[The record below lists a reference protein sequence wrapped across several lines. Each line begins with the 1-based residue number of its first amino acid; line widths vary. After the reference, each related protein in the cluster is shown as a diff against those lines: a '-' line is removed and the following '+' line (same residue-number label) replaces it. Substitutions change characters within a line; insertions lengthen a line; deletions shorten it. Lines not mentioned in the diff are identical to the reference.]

1 MPPDLACAV
10 HARGMVGND
19 LRQALNKCGA
29 IRQIHYFIN
38 ERGEREAFITFKFKS
53 DAVYAKTKH
62 SFGDVQIFG
71 IVDDFWKNRYIESQN
86 ADPEKSGFQQ
96 INDYDTFMPHP
107 IVRATPAP
115 VVSTGDDHISDP
127 AGFAVHVEGEVH
139 GTPADNKFARFGPV
153 RQILRFGATS
163 GRPHGKCFMTRLGAA
178 AARNQGHI
186 DQLPIDALSRSE
198 WMMKK
203 YRELIQQDHPF
214 NNGSGPSDQFSDVPR
229 SPRSPR
235 RTQPVVYERN
245 SWTRESDTG
254 RAPRGPP
261 PYNPPP
267 PPRTRAPDTSPR
279 LRHEP
284 PRHEP
289 RPYPDDGRALAGR
302 PLYRDEPRMPV
313 DRPSSQSYPPSGNPS
328 RESIGWKDSRDYPP
342 PSGYERERMTP
353 PGYTTSDPRYDPPL
367 PPSRSREYDDRA
379 TRPPPRE
386 SSRYSPYPPP
396 RSAAGPYP
404 SPRERVPL
412 SPGPGYPPPPPM
424 QVDDVPRRERALSND
439 SRRIGSSRSME
450 APHPPKTLSP
460 TATSEEAL
468 NTLKFM
474 RDMQCQPGQYLI
486 AAEKEPRFAD
496 AEALALEGIKG
507 SNTFSLFWIIACSS
521 LWTSMAISTS
531 RPSEAAPLYLFLA
544 RLQGERFKTERN
556 PALVLRLARD
566 VVLNLDEA
574 SALSRQPL
582 ESAMQSLR
590 QEMWAYTRSRASDA
604 DVEMLDIPRSGE
616 DPNAQIQR
624 LMDKLRRARDDMRRM
639 EDDLDHERRERRR
652 LQGQLADAQE
662 SLSRTSRAAK
672 NDVEDLKKA
681 NERHVERIVEL
692 ERQLEKRNSS
702 AAPTVNGGDTSMA
715 DGGHQQIDSKEA
727 ISAQA
732 TGLPLERIQFVFGRL
747 LGPQARQN
755 KMGIS
760 RSSRHKRSA
769 TGAQR
774 PHYRKKRK
782 FELGRQAAST
792 KLGPK
797 RVHTVRVRGG
807 NLKYRALR
815 LESGNFAWGSEQTT
829 RKTRI
834 IGVVYNASNN
844 ELVRTNTL
852 VKSAII
858 QVDATP
864 FRQWYEAH
872 YAQPVTK
879 KGAKTAPAEG
889 AAATEET
896 KKSKHVLRTL
906 EQRKKV
912 AKIDPLLETQFA
924 AGRLYAAISSRPGQ
938 SGRADGYILEGR
950 ELEFYLRK
958 LRTGKQKHAQ

>member
-19 LRQALNKCGA
+19 LRQSLNKCGA

-38 ERGEREAFITFKFKS
+38 ERGEREAFVTFKYKS

-86 ADPEKSGFQQ
+86 ADPEKSGLQQ
-96 INDYDTFMPHP
+96 VNDYDTFMPHP

-115 VVSTGDDHISDP
+115 GGDDHISDP
-127 AGFAVHVEGEVH
+127 AGFVVHVEGEVH
-139 GTPADNKFARFGPV
+139 GTPSDNKFTRFGPV
-153 RQILRFGATS
+153 RQILRFGATT
-163 GRPHGKCFMTRLGAA
+163 FIVFETRIGAA

-203 YRELIQQDHPF
+203 YRELIQEDHPF
-214 NNGSGPSDQFSDVPR
+214 SNGSGPSDQFSDIPR

-235 RTQPVVYERN
+235 RVQPVVYERS
-245 SWTRESDTG
+245 SWTRESDIG

-267 PPRTRAPDTSPR
+267 PSRARAPDASPR
-279 LRHEP
+279 LRHEPP

-289 RPYPDDGRALAGR
+289 RPYPDDGRVLAGR
-302 PLYRDEPRMPV
+302 PIYRDEPPRMPV
-313 DRPSSQSYPPSGNPS
+313 DRPPSQSYPPNGNPS

-353 PGYTTSDPRYDPPL
+353 PGYPTSDPRYDPL
-367 PPSRSREYDDRA
+367 PPNRAREYDDRS
-379 TRPPPRE
+379 TRPAPRE

-396 RSAAGPYP
+396 RSAGGPYP
-404 SPRERVPL
+404 PRERVPL
-412 SPGPGYPPPPPM
+412 SPGPGYPPPPPPM
-424 QVDDVPRRERALSND
+424 PVDDVPRRERALSND
-439 SRRIGSSRSME
+439 SRRLGTTRGME
-450 APHPPKTLSP
+450 VPLPPKTLSP

-507 SNTFSLFWIIACSS
+507 SNTFSLWIIARSTP
-521 LWTSMAISTS
+521 WTSLAISTS

-566 VVLNLDEA
+566 VVINLDEA

-604 DVEMLDIPRSGE
+604 DVEMLDISRSGE

-624 LMDKLRRARDDMRRM
+624 LMDKLRRAREDMRRM

-662 SLSRTSRAAK
+662 SLSRTIRAAK

-681 NERHVERIVEL
+681 NERHVERIMDL

-702 AAPTVNGGDTSMA
+702 MISIANSGDVTTA
-715 DGGHQQIDSKEA
+715 DSGQQVDSKE
-727 ISAQA
+727 
-732 TGLPLERIQFVFGRL
+732 PV
-747 LGPQARQN
+747 
-755 KMGIS
+755 
-760 RSSRHKRSA
+760 
-769 TGAQR
+769 
-774 PHYRKKRK
+774 
-782 FELGRQAAST
+782 
-792 KLGPK
+792 
-797 RVHTVRVRGG
+797 
-807 NLKYRALR
+807 
-815 LESGNFAWGSEQTT
+815 
-829 RKTRI
+829 KT
-834 IGVVYNASNN
+834 N
-844 ELVRTNTL
+844 
-852 VKSAII
+852 
-858 QVDATP
+858 
-864 FRQWYEAH
+864 
-872 YAQPVTK
+872 
-879 KGAKTAPAEG
+879 
-889 AAATEET
+889 
-896 KKSKHVLRTL
+896 
-906 EQRKKV
+906 
-912 AKIDPLLETQFA
+912 
-924 AGRLYAAISSRPGQ
+924 
-938 SGRADGYILEGR
+938 
-950 ELEFYLRK
+950 
-958 LRTGKQKHAQ
+958 

>member
-1 MPPDLACAV
+1 MQPPDLACAV
-10 HARGMVGND
+10 HARGLVGND

-29 IRQIHYFIN
+29 IRQVHYFLN
-38 ERGEREAFITFKFKS
+38 ERGEREAFVTFKYKS

-71 IVDDFWKNRYIESQN
+71 IVDDFWKNRYVESQN
-86 ADPEKSGFQQ
+86 ADPEKSGLQQ

-107 IVRATPAP
+107 IVRGTPAP
-115 VVSTGDDHISDP
+115 GGDDYISDP
-127 AGFAVHVEGEVH
+127 AGFVVHVEGEVH
-139 GTPADNKFARFGPV
+139 GTPADNKFIRFGPV

-163 GRPHGKCFMTRLGAA
+163 GRPHAFIVFETRIGAA

-203 YRELIQQDHPF
+203 YRELIQQDHSF
-214 NNGSGPSDQFSDVPR
+214 SNGSGSSDPFPNAPPSPS
-229 SPRSPR
+229 RSPR
-235 RTQPVVYERN
+235 RAPPVVYERN
-245 SWTRESDTG
+245 SWTRETDLG

-267 PPRTRAPDTSPR
+267 PHTRSRAP
-279 LRHEP
+279 EP

-289 RPYPDDGRALAGR
+289 RPYPDDGRVLAGPR
-302 PLYRDEPRMPV
+302 TIYRDEPRMPV
-313 DRPSSQSYPPSGNPS
+313 DRPPSQPYPSNGNSS
-328 RESIGWKDSRDYPP
+328 RESIGWKDGRDYPPPP

-353 PGYTTSDPRYDPPL
+353 PGYPTSDPRYDPPL
-367 PPSRSREYDDRA
+367 PPSRTREYDDRA
-379 TRPPPRE
+379 GRPPPPRE
-386 SSRYSPYPPP
+386 SARYSPYPPP
-396 RSAAGPYP
+396 RATGGPYP
-404 SPRERVPL
+404 PRERVPL
-412 SPGPGYPPPPPM
+412 SPGPGYPPPPPPM
-424 QVDDVPRRERALSND
+424 PVDDVPRRERALSND
-439 SRRIGSSRSME
+439 SRRMAAARME
-450 APHPPKTLSP
+450 APLPPKTLSP

-496 AEALALEGIKG
+496 AEALALEGIKV
-507 SNTFSLFWIIACSS
+507 
-521 LWTSMAISTS
+521 AISAS

-566 VVLNLDEA
+566 VVVNLDEA

-582 ESAMQSLR
+582 ESAMQNLR

-604 DVEMLDIPRSGE
+604 DVEMLDISRSGE
-616 DPNAQIQR
+616 DPNTQIQR
-624 LMDKLRRARDDMRRM
+624 LMDKLRRAREDMRRM
-639 EDDLDHERRERRR
+639 EDDLDRERRERRR
-652 LQGQLADAQE
+652 LQGQLADVQDNLA
-662 SLSRTSRAAK
+662 RTTRAAK
-672 NDVEDLKKA
+672 SDVEDLKKA
-681 NERHVERIVEL
+681 NDRHLERIVEL
-692 ERQLEKRNSS
+692 ER
-702 AAPTVNGGDTSMA
+702 
-715 DGGHQQIDSKEA
+715 
-727 ISAQA
+727 
-732 TGLPLERIQFVFGRL
+732 
-747 LGPQARQN
+747 
-755 KMGIS
+755 IS

-782 FELGRQAAST
+782 FELGRQPAST

-797 RVHTVRVRGG
+797 RVHSVRVRGG
-807 NLKYRALR
+807 NLKHRALR
-815 LESGNFAWGSEQTT
+815 LETGNFAWGSEQTT
-829 RKTRI
+829 RKTRL

-852 VKSAII
+852 VKGAII

-879 KGAKTAPAEG
+879 RGAKAATAAEG
-889 AAATEET
+889 APTEEV

-906 EQRKKV
+906 EQRKKT
-912 AKIDPLLETQFA
+912 AKIDPLLESQFA

>member
-1 MPPDLACAV
+1 M
-10 HARGMVGND
+10 
-19 LRQALNKCGA
+19 
-29 IRQIHYFIN
+29 N
-38 ERGEREAFITFKFKS
+38 EASERVAFVTFKYKS

-86 ADPEKSGFQQ
+86 ADPEKSGLQQ

-107 IVRATPAP
+107 IVQAAPAP
-115 VVSTGDDHISDP
+115 GGDDHISDP
-127 AGFAVHVEGEVH
+127 AGFVVHVEGEVH
-139 GTPADNKFARFGPV
+139 GTPSDNKFTRFGPV
-153 RQILRFGATS
+153 SFGLALPVDGLMAT
-163 GRPHGKCFMTRLGAA
+163 FIVFETRIGAA

-214 NNGSGPSDQFSDVPR
+214 SNGSGPSDQFSDAPR

-235 RTQPVVYERN
+235 RTQPVVYERS
-245 SWTRESDTG
+245 SWTRESDIG

-261 PYNPPP
+261 SYNPPP
-267 PPRTRAPDTSPR
+267 PPSRARVLDASPR

-289 RPYPDDGRALAGR
+289 RPYPDDGRVLAGR
-302 PLYRDEPRMPV
+302 PMYRDEPPRMSV
-313 DRPSSQSYPPSGNPS
+313 DRPPSQPYPPNGNPS

-353 PGYTTSDPRYDPPL
+353 PGYPTSDPRYDPPL
-367 PPSRSREYDDRA
+367 PPSRAREYDDRA
-379 TRPPPRE
+379 ARPPPRE

-396 RSAAGPYP
+396 RSAGGPYP
-404 SPRERVPL
+404 PPRERVPL

-424 QVDDVPRRERALSND
+424 PVDDVPRRERALSND
-439 SRRIGSSRSME
+439 SRRMGATRGME
-450 APHPPKTLSP
+450 APPLPPKTLSP

-507 SNTFSLFWIIACSS
+507 SNTFSLFGLS
-521 LWTSMAISTS
+521 LAPLPGFQVVAISTS

-566 VVLNLDEA
+566 VVINLDEA

-582 ESAMQSLR
+582 ESAMQNLR

-604 DVEMLDIPRSGE
+604 DVEMLDISRSGE
-616 DPNAQIQR
+616 DPNAHIQR
-624 LMDKLRRARDDMRRM
+624 LMDKLRRAREDMRRM

-662 SLSRTSRAAK
+662 NLSRTARAAK

-692 ERQLEKRNSS
+692 ERQLEKRNSNMVLV
-702 AAPTVNGGDTSMA
+702 ANGAMTD
-715 DGGHQQIDSKEA
+715 
-727 ISAQA
+727 
-732 TGLPLERIQFVFGRL
+732 
-747 LGPQARQN
+747 
-755 KMGIS
+755 GIS

-807 NLKYRALR
+807 NLKHRALR

-879 KGAKTAPAEG
+879 KGAKAAAPAEG
-889 AAATEET
+889 AATEEV

-912 AKIDPLLETQFA
+912 AKIDPLLESQFA

>member
-10 HARGMVGND
+10 HARGLVGND

-29 IRQIHYFIN
+29 IRQVHYFIN
-38 ERGEREAFITFKFKS
+38 ERGEREAFVTFKYKS

-71 IVDDFWKNRYIESQN
+71 IVDDFWKSRYVESQN
-86 ADPEKSGFQQ
+86 ADPEKSGLQQ

-107 IVRATPAP
+107 IARSTPAP
-115 VVSTGDDHISDP
+115 GGDDYISDP
-127 AGFAVHVEGEVH
+127 AGLIDLAPFDKFFGLALPVDGLMASASH
-139 GTPADNKFARFGPV
+139 GAPSER
-153 RQILRFGATS
+153 ILTENPTTAFIV
-163 GRPHGKCFMTRLGAA
+163 FETRIGAA

-214 NNGSGPSDQFSDVPR
+214 SNGSVSSDPFPNAPPSPS
-229 SPRSPR
+229 RSPR
-235 RTQPVVYERN
+235 RAPAVVYERS
-245 SWTRESDTG
+245 SWTRETDIG
-254 RAPRGPP
+254 RSSRGPP
-261 PYNPPP
+261 SYNPPP
-267 PPRTRAPDTSPR
+267 PHTRARVP
-279 LRHEP
+279 EP

-289 RPYPDDGRALAGR
+289 RPYPDDGRVLAAPR
-302 PLYRDEPRMPV
+302 TIYRDEPPRMSV
-313 DRPSSQSYPPSGNPS
+313 DRPSSQPYPPNGNSS
-328 RESIGWKDSRDYPP
+328 RESIGWKDGRDYPPPP

-353 PGYTTSDPRYDPPL
+353 PGYPTSDPRYDPPL
-367 PPSRSREYDDRA
+367 PPSRTREYDDRA
-379 TRPPPRE
+379 GRPPPRD
-386 SSRYSPYPPP
+386 SARYSPYPPP
-396 RSAAGPYP
+396 RATSGPYP
-404 SPRERVPL
+404 PRERVPL
-412 SPGPGYPPPPPM
+412 SPGPGYPPPPPPM
-424 QVDDVPRRERALSND
+424 PVDDVPRRERALSND
-439 SRRIGSSRSME
+439 SRRMAAARME
-450 APHPPKTLSP
+450 APLPPKTLSP

-496 AEALALEGIKG
+496 AEALALEGIKV
-507 SNTFSLFWIIACSS
+507 
-521 LWTSMAISTS
+521 AISTS

-566 VVLNLDEA
+566 VVVNLDEA

-582 ESAMQSLR
+582 ESAMQNLR

-604 DVEMLDIPRSGE
+604 DVEMLDISRSGE

-624 LMDKLRRARDDMRRM
+624 LMDKLRRAREDMRRM
-639 EDDLDHERRERRR
+639 EDDLDRERRERRR
-652 LQGQLADAQE
+652 LQGQLADVQDNLA
-662 SLSRTSRAAK
+662 RTTRAAK
-672 NDVEDLKKA
+672 SDVEDLKKA
-681 NERHVERIVEL
+681 NDRHLERIVEL
-692 ERQLEKRNSS
+692 EL
-702 AAPTVNGGDTSMA
+702 GDPMV
-715 DGGHQQIDSKEA
+715 DGGGQHPVDSKEMIKA
-727 ISAQA
+727 VRELVS
-732 TGLPLERIQFVFGRL
+732 FVDPDSTHL
-747 LGPQARQN
+747 
-755 KMGIS
+755 GIS

-797 RVHTVRVRGG
+797 RVHSVRVRGG
-807 NLKYRALR
+807 NLKHRALR

-829 RKTRI
+829 RKTRL

-852 VKSAII
+852 VKGAII

-879 KGAKTAPAEG
+879 KGAKAA
-889 AAATEET
+889 AAATEGAATEEV
-896 KKSKHVLRTL
+896 KKSKHVLRTI

-912 AKIDPLLETQFA
+912 SKVEPLLESQFA